1 MSNIDTDRLEM
12 LTELVREAQTL
23 QLLQE
28 NAEDVAAAGDDALTE
43 LYHERLA
50 ELESKDAAEAEAKRV
65 AAAATADKGDHSP
78 EPSLQARLRAD
89 IERYIDGDALLLDA
103 PEFNR
108 ATLGETES
116 GVRGAVKAALAAR
129 YLELKGY
136 ACDIDGLFPAVELK
150 PAPAAAEATEKKVSF
165 KVETDFTKALPWSGF
180 MHLKTKADKEG
191 NTYITGLLPT
201 IENLEHM
208 LRCYGIGLRY
218 NEMTHL
224 REVDI
229 PQFEA
234 SEDNRDERA
243 MNLVHNLCVING
255 MAFGV
260 DHLSG
265 AVSTIAERNC
275 YHPVK
280 QWIES
285 KVWDGH
291 SRLEALC
298 DTLAVRDPGMAAYRN
313 RIMKRWLVSG
323 AAALYSKDWSH
334 KYELALTLQGLQG
347 KGKSFWFLSLLPTE
361 LRAVKD
367 NMELDPRDKDDVF
380 RLAGHFIVELG
391 ELDTTFSKTTLGRL
405 KGFMSQTS
413 DKLRRPYAR
422 CDSVMKRRTIIG
434 SSVNKP
440 DFLLDDTGNRRWLT
454 LPCISAKWQHGIDMQ
469 QLWAEM
475 KVLFEQGEQWWLTDE
490 ERAEVDHVNER
501 FEATIPVVEMLQD
514 AFEFLRPG
522 EQDDLPGMERPKVED
537 RKALRIT
544 ATQVAALFGLAKDR
558 KTVSEAGAALRKLT
572 GAESVKSN
580 GQMVWYVYP
589 RKGSTHVGAV
599 RGMFGQAVV

>member
-1 MSNIDTDRLEM
+1 MSAQQIAKLRAAIASAPDQNRLDSLALEVNDLIANGVEAANALAVEVTVRM
-12 LTELVREAQTL
+12 NELP
-23 QLLQE
+23 LLS
-28 NAEDVAAAGDDALTE
+28 DDE
-43 LYHERLA
+43 FDYI
-50 ELESKDAAEAEAKRV
+50 
-65 AAAATADKGDHSP
+65 P
-78 EPSLQARLRAD
+78 EHPLQARLVAD
-89 IERYIDGDALLLDA
+89 IERYVDGDALLLDA
-103 PEFNR
+103 QEFNR
-108 ATLGETES
+108 ATLGEAES
-116 GVRGAVKAALAAR
+116 GVRAAVKEAFATR
-129 YLELKGY
+129 YLELQGN

-150 PAPAAAEATEKKVSF
+150 PAADATENKVSF
-165 KVETDFTKALPWSGF
+165 KVETDYTRSLPWSGF
-180 MHLKTKADKEG
+180 MHRKTKTDKEG
-191 NTYITGLLPT
+191 NTFITGLLPT
-201 IENLEHM
+201 IENLAHM
-208 LRCYGIGLRY
+208 LGSYGIGLRY

-224 REVDI
+224 REIDI
-229 PQFEA
+229 PRFDS

-243 MNLVHNLCVING
+243 MNQLHNLCVING

-285 KVWDGH
+285 KPWDGH

-391 ELDTTFSKTTLGRL
+391 ELDTTFSKTALGRL

-440 DFLLDDTGNRRWLT
+440 DFLLDETGNRRWLT

-469 QLWAEM
+469 QVWAEM
-475 KVLFEQGEQWWLTDE
+475 KVLFEQGEQWWLTEDE
-490 ERAEVDHVNER
+490 RTEVDHVNER

-514 AFEFLRPG
+514 AFEFARPRT
-522 EQDDLPGMERPKVED
+522 DALPGLELGDFED

-572 GAESVKSN
+572 GSDSVKSN